1 MRRAGEAGLVVGLF
15 AASLLAAGS
24 GPAAADAGPGG
35 SDASASP
42 SASPSSSA
50 KISVTAEA
58 GAEADSNVQRLE
70 TGPEAAM
77 QPTAAP
83 VARLGARLTRVDR
96 ALGGAYALGIGA
108 LSRTVLSGDDDLAP
122 ENVVLLSGDLR
133 WMRPI
138 GDRGVSV
145 GRRPP
150 RHRRPGPRQ
159 RRRLAHVPHARRRGP
174 ARAPRRRAAR
184 DHHRRRRPRLRLQAR
199 PTTTT
204 GAGRPASVQL
214 DLTLWERD
222 QGARSVELAVQLGFE
237 ARAYGSAANASACAE
252 GALPDKV
259 CYAGTSLR
267 RSDRFQRGGLE
278 LTWTGGFVA
287 AASYQ
292 VSVTDSN
299 SYGQSI
305 VRHRASRR
313 PRRRTCRGGS
323 TAPRS
328 RRSSSTTTPTASS
341 SATSP
346 PRRSRRSTTRTAARS
361 RCGSRA
367 TSASGGR
374 SRAAPRSGATSAAT
388 STPSSA
394 APCSP
399 LAPCTAAEEV
409 SKPRDRRA
417 RRYLLAPLLRDALD
431 RGALVAQVA

>member
-15 AASLLAAGS
+15 TAGLLGS
-24 GPAAADAGPGG
+24 GSAAADAGPGESPG
-35 SDASASP
+35 ASA
-42 SASPSSSA
+42 A
-50 KISVTAEA
+50 KMSVTAEA

-145 GRRPP
+145 GLGLLGIDALSLTDGVGSRTFRTLGGEGLLAL
-150 RHRRPGPRQ
+150 RGGEQ
-159 RRRLAHVPHARRRGP
+159 RAITIAVGGRDFVYKPAHDYDWRGP
-174 ARAPRRRAAR
+174 
-184 DHHRRRRPRLRLQAR
+184 
-199 PTTTT
+199 T
-204 GAGRPASVQL
+204 ASVQL

-237 ARAYGSAANASACAE
+237 ARAYDSAANASACAE
-252 GALPDKV
+252 GAPSDKI

-305 VRHRASRR
+305 VRHRVSASATTNLPWRLYGTALATLQLDNYPDGLLER
-313 PRRRTCRGGS
+313 DVATQTFTTLDDENRSSLQVRIARHVGRWWAIEGRAAIWRNVGSDLDTEFRRTVLSAG
-323 TAPRS
+323 AVYS
-328 RRSSSTTTPTASS
+328 R
-341 SATSP
+341 
-346 PRRSRRSTTRTAARS
+346 
-361 RCGSRA
+361 
-367 TSASGGR
+367 
-374 SRAAPRSGATSAAT
+374 
-388 STPSSA
+388 
-394 APCSP
+394 
-399 LAPCTAAEEV
+399 
-409 SKPRDRRA
+409 
-417 RRYLLAPLLRDALD
+417 
-431 RGALVAQVA
+431 